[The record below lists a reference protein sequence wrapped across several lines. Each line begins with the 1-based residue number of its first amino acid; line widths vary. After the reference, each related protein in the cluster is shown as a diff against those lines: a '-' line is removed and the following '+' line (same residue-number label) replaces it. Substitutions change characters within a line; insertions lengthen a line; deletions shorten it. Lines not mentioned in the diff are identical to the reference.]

1 MNSEQ
6 SQKVNDEFNKGT
18 EQFSQKDFD
27 EVFEKEDTAHNALEN
42 ASALGNFF
50 YEFTLLWQLLKDYK
64 SGRYTNVPWKFIAA
78 VGFAMVYLINP
89 FDIIPDVIPIVGLT
103 DDASV
108 VALVLASFKNEIE
121 TYRNWRNG
129 KNLQEDNK

>member
-18 EQFSQKDFD
+18 EQFSKKDFD
-27 EVFEKEDTAHNALEN
+27 EVFEKEDTAQEKARG
-42 ASALGNFF
+42 LGNFF
-50 YEFTLLWQLLKDYK
+50 NEFTLLWQLLKDYK

-108 VALVLASFKNEIE
+108 FALVLASFKNEIE

-129 KNLQEDNK
+129 NNLQEDNKL

>member
-1 MNSEQ
+1 MKN
-6 SQKVNDEFNKGT
+6 
-18 EQFSQKDFD
+18 QFLIPAC
-27 EVFEKEDTAHNALEN
+27 VLTA
-42 ASALGNFF
+42 
-50 YEFTLLWQLLKDYK
+50 
-64 SGRYTNVPWKFIAA
+64 AA

-108 VALVLASFKNEIE
+108 FALVLASFKIEIE

-129 KNLQEDNK
+129 NNLQEDNKL

>member
-27 EVFEKEDTAHNALEN
+27 EVFEKEDTAQEKARG
-42 ASALGNFF
+42 LGNFF
-50 YEFTLLWQLLKDYK
+50 NEFTLLWQLLKDYK

-78 VGFAMVYLINP
+78 VGFAMVYLISP

-108 VALVLASFKNEIE
+108 FAQVLASFKIEIE

-129 KNLQEDNK
+129 NNLQEDNKL

>member
-27 EVFEKEDTAHNALEN
+27 EVFEKEDTAQEKARG
-42 ASALGNFF
+42 LGNFF
-50 YEFTLLWQLLKDYK
+50 NEFTLLWQLLKDYK
-64 SGRYTNVPWKFIAA
+64 SGRYTNVPWKCIAA

-108 VALVLASFKNEIE
+108 FALVLASFKIEIE

-129 KNLQEDNK
+129 NNLQEDNKL

>member
-27 EVFEKEDTAHNALEN
+27 EVFEKEDTAQEKARG
-42 ASALGNFF
+42 LGNFF
-50 YEFTLLWQLLKDYK
+50 NEFTLLWQLLKDYK

-89 FDIIPDVIPIVGLT
+89 FDIIPDVIPIAGLT

-108 VALVLASFKNEIE
+108 FALVLASFKNEIE

-129 KNLQEDNK
+129 NNLQEDNKL

>member
-18 EQFSQKDFD
+18 EQFSKKDFD
-27 EVFEKEDTAHNALEN
+27 EVFEKEDTAQEKARG
-42 ASALGNFF
+42 LGNFF
-50 YEFTLLWQLLKDYK
+50 NEFTLLWQLLKDYK

-108 VALVLASFKNEIE
+108 FALVLESFKIEIE

-129 KNLQEDNK
+129 NNLQEDNKL

>member
-27 EVFEKEDTAHNALEN
+27 EVFEKEDTAQEKARG
-42 ASALGNFF
+42 LGNFF
-50 YEFTLLWQLLKDYK
+50 NEFTLLWQLLKDYK

-89 FDIIPDVIPIVGLT
+89 FDIIPDVIPFVGLT
-103 DDASV
+103 DEASV
-108 VALVLASFKNEIE
+108 FALVLASFKIEIE

-129 KNLQEDNK
+129 NNLQEDNKL

>member
-27 EVFEKEDTAHNALEN
+27 EVFEKEDTAQEKARG
-42 ASALGNFF
+42 LGNFF
-50 YEFTLLWQLLKDYK
+50 NEFTLLWQLLKDYK

-89 FDIIPDVIPIVGLT
+89 FDIIPDVIPIAGLT

-108 VALVLASFKNEIE
+108 FALVLASFKIEIE

-129 KNLQEDNK
+129 NNLQEDNKL

>member
-27 EVFEKEDTAHNALEN
+27 EVFEKEDTAQEKARG
-42 ASALGNFF
+42 LGNFF
-50 YEFTLLWQLLKDYK
+50 NEFTLLWQLLKDYK

-108 VALVLASFKNEIE
+108 FALVLASFKNEIE

-129 KNLQEDNK
+129 NNLQEDNKL

>member
-27 EVFEKEDTAHNALEN
+27 EVFEKEDTAQEKARG
-42 ASALGNFF
+42 LGNFF
-50 YEFTLLWQLLKDYK
+50 NEFTLLWQLLKDYK

-108 VALVLASFKNEIE
+108 FALVLASFKIEIE

-129 KNLQEDNK
+129 NNLQEDNKL